1 MLRQLTSQTKSQKV
15 QKLTKAE
22 KKWVVMQ
29 NFLKG
34 QYLIFYKPH
43 LEGQSQQKEY
53 SCTLTLQIK
62 NIIHHV

>member
-1 MLRQLTSQTKSQKV
+1 MLRQLTSQEV

-53 SCTLTLQIK
+53 FCYTLTLQIK